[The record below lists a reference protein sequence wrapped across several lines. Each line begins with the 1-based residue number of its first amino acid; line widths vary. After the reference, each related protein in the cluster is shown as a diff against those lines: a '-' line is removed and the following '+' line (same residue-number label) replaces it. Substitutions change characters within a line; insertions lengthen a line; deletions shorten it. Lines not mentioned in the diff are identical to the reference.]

1 MSLPLPTRPHN
12 NFDAVRIAAALAV
25 IVGHSFE
32 LVGIEP
38 IPRVLN
44 VPLHSIGVFVFFAM
58 SGYLISSSWL
68 RRPVL
73 GDYLRNRTLRIMPG
87 LIVVTVASFAV
98 LGPVMSSLSVADY
111 LENPR
116 SWRYLLNIVLRP
128 VFDLPG
134 VFEDNPYAGSVNGSL
149 WTLPI
154 EFVCYLVFP
163 LLLALGRARVFAL
176 VAFIVGAVLVE
187 RLVADPLVFW
197 GSSFQRAAN
206 LAVFFALGSLV
217 AVAGRRLRLRLDVAV
232 VLLAFQA
239 VFSAM
244 ASPATTQ
251 WTLWPV
257 LTYSVL
263 AFCTHST
270 PVIRRAA
277 RFGDLSYGLY
287 IYAFPVQQV
296 VVAVLP
302 PLGFVGN
309 LVVVTLTTTVLAWL
323 SWHLVEKHAL
333 RLKATSNRS
342 RATAVA
348 AAPADGVAPT
358 PR

>member
-1 MSLPLPTRPHN
+1 
-12 NFDAVRIAAALAV
+12 
-25 IVGHSFE
+25 
-32 LVGIEP
+32 
-38 IPRVLN
+38 
-44 VPLHSIGVFVFFAM
+44 M

-73 GDYLRNRTLRIMPG
+73 GDYLRNRVLRIMPG
-87 LIVVTVASFAV
+87 LIVVTLGSVLV

-111 LENPR
+111 VENPR
-116 SWRYLLNIVLRP
+116 TWRYLLNIVLRP

-134 VFEDNPYAGSVNGSL
+134 VFDDNIYAGSVNGSL

-163 LLLALGRARVFAL
+163 LLLAFGRGRVAAL
-176 VAFIVGAVLVE
+176 VVFVIGAVLVE
-187 RLVADPLVFW
+187 RVVADPLVLW
-197 GSSFQRAAN
+197 GTSFQRAAN

-217 AVAGRRLRLRLDVAV
+217 AVAGRRLALRLDVAV

-239 VFSAM
+239 VFSAI
-244 ASPATTQ
+244 ASPPTTQ

-257 LTYSVL
+257 LTYAVL
-263 AFCTHST
+263 AFCTQST

-302 PLGFVGN
+302 PLGLIGN
-309 LVVVTLTTTVLAWL
+309 LVVVTAITTVLAWL
-323 SWHLVEKHAL
+323 SWHLVEKHAM
-333 RLKATSNRS
+333 RLKAGS
-342 RATAVA
+342 RRPAIEARAADQADERRTA
-348 AAPADGVAPT
+348 APT
-358 PR
+358 P